1 MTRASRADRRGTLD
15 ARFRDHLKSS
25 GWLEG
30 AGAVVVGVSGG
41 IDSMVLLHLLRFG
54 GIRGSASLH
63 VAHVDHR
70 MRADSGDDAEWVAK
84 TCADWDVDFHLC
96 TAARPVAGEAEGRDL
111 RYAFFE
117 EVRRGLDGR
126 AVTMTAHT
134 ADDQAET
141 VLFRI
146 ARGSGPRGL
155 RAIHAARPPSVVR
168 PLLPFWRRE
177 LAAFA
182 AEHGVP
188 SRDDPTNL
196 DTRWTRNRLRHAVLP
211 VLEDAVPGAAA
222 ALAALADTS
231 RLESAA
237 LDELLDERL
246 DALSAAPRAVLP
258 GAAPPLAP
266 PGGKPAAPDQPG
278 SPRPPG
284 PPHRPGSPRHPA
296 APRARAFDLDLEA
309 LRGLSD
315 PVLALLL
322 RRAVARLGGE
332 PSRAATAELLRF
344 VRRSTSGRRLHPTRG
359 VTVEHRLDELR
370 IRRAAPPATPSS
382 AANPAS
388 RSPSGPGVE
397 PDARHPPGPGL
408 EPDPDPQ
415 PLRIGSGPGQATY
428 ARNGWLV
435 EAGWGPASRFRYPH
449 VAHFTPDS
457 VSFPLSLRPWAPG
470 DRVRMSRGTRK
481 VKKVLLEAR
490 IPADR
495 RAGIPV
501 VADAEGTVLWIP
513 GVTEPYAGTP
523 AAARKPPV
531 CCVEVRVV
539 EDVSSPAEPPDHAD
553 RGGPD

>member
-1 MTRASRADRRGTLD
+1 MTRAPRADRRGTLD
-15 ARFRDHLKSS
+15 ARFRDHLKAS

-41 IDSMVLLHLLRFG
+41 IDSMVLLYLLRFG
-54 GIRGSASLH
+54 GIRGSTSLH

-70 MRADSGDDAEWVAK
+70 MRADSGVDAEWVAK
-84 TCADWDVDFHLC
+84 ICADWDVDFHLS

-117 EVRRGLDGR
+117 EVRRALDGR

-177 LAAFA
+177 LVAFA

-188 SRDDPTNL
+188 CRDDPTNL

-246 DALSAAPRAVLP
+246 EALSAAPRAVFP
-258 GAAPPLAP
+258 GAAPPPAP
-266 PGGKPAAPDQPG
+266 PGGEPAPPHPPG
-278 SPRPPG
+278 S
-284 PPHRPGSPRHPA
+284 PHRPGSSHRPRAPRHPA
-296 APRARAFDLDLEA
+296 APRARAFDLDLGA
-309 LRGLSD
+309 LRALSD

-344 VRRSTSGRRLHPTRG
+344 VRRSTSGRRLRPTRG
-359 VTVEHRLDELR
+359 VTVEHRLGELR

-382 AANPAS
+382 VANPGS
-388 RSPSGPGVE
+388 
-397 PDARHPPGPGL
+397 RHPPDPGL
-408 EPDPDPQ
+408 LSDPDPQ
-415 PLRIGSGPGQATY
+415 PLRIGSGPGQGRY
-428 ARNGWLV
+428 ALNGWLV

-513 GVTEPYAGTP
+513 GVTEPYAATP

-539 EDVSSPAEPPDHAD
+539 EDVSSPADPPNHAD
-553 RGGPD
+553 RGGPV

>member
-1 MTRASRADRRGTLD
+1 MTRASRADRRGALD
-15 ARFRDHLKSS
+15 ARFRDHLSAS
-25 GWLEG
+25 GWLEE
-30 AGAVVVGVSGG
+30 AMSVVVGVSGG

-54 GIRGSASLH
+54 GIHGSISLH

-70 MRADSGDDAEWVAK
+70 MRPDSGSDAGRVAK
-84 TCADWDVDFHLC
+84 ICADWDVGFHLY
-96 TAARPVAGEAEGRDL
+96 TAAGPVTGEAEGRDL

-117 EVRRGLDGR
+117 EVRRGLDGS
-126 AVTMTAHT
+126 ALTMTAHT

-188 SRDDPTNL
+188 YRDDPTNL

-211 VLEDAVPGAAA
+211 LLEDAVPGAAA

-231 RLESAA
+231 RIESAA

-246 DALSAAPRAVLP
+246 VALSAAPRAILP
-258 GAAPPLAP
+258 GTAPPPAP
-266 PGGKPAAPDQPG
+266 PGGDSREPG
-278 SPRPPG
+278 
-284 PPHRPGSPRHPA
+284 
-296 APRARAFDLDLEA
+296 APRAFALDLEA
-309 LRGLSD
+309 LRALSD

-322 RRAVARLGGE
+322 RRAVGRLGGE

-344 VRRSTSGRRLHPTRG
+344 VRDSASGRRLHPTRA

-370 IRRAAPPATPSS
+370 IRRAARPLP
-382 AANPAS
+382 
-388 RSPSGPGVE
+388 SPSHADPGVKF
-397 PDARHPPGPGL
+397 PPGPGPPPVPGPP
-408 EPDPDPQ
+408 PDPGPESPSGTGAPGASGSP
-415 PLRIGSGPGQATY
+415 PLRIGPEPGQGTY

-435 EAGWGPASRFRYPH
+435 EAGWGPAPRFGHPH
-449 VAHFTPDS
+449 VAHFAPES

-470 DRVRMSRGTRK
+470 DRIRMSPGTRK

-495 RAGIPV
+495 RAGVPV
-501 VADAEGTVLWIP
+501 VADAAGTVLWIP
-513 GVTEPYAGTP
+513 GVTAPYAAAP
-523 AAARKPPV
+523 EAARRPPA

-539 EDVSSPAEPPDHAD
+539 RKVPNPADDPDHAD
-553 RGGPD
+553 RGGPV